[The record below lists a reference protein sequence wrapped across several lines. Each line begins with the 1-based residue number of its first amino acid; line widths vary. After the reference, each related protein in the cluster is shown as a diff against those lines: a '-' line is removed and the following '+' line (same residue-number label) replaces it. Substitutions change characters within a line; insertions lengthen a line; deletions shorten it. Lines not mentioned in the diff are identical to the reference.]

1 MVISNHYDWFNGA
14 EIKPHSRVKL
24 DILGE
29 YLREYVNVRCGLPQ
43 QERFRLSIVDGF
55 CGGGLY
61 SCGTLGSP
69 LVIIQSLSKISH
81 EVNISRQTEG
91 FKPISFQFHLYF
103 NDIEAGAID
112 ALKIAVEGKLQEI
125 ADGGANAQFLTDFSV
140 GDFEKNLPVIEQQIV
155 NSKVRNSIFNLDQY
169 GYSGISEDTLRRVLR
184 LTRSAE
190 VFLTFSIQSFL
201 TFVSPAKKQKTKI
214 FEGQISD
221 ISLNKTKK
229 EWLADVEQL
238 VFEEFHAVAPFVSPF
253 SINNTDGWEYWL
265 VHFAQAYRARQVYND
280 ILHRKKNS
288 QAHVGRSGL
297 QMLRYSSVEETSLY
311 LFDKES
317 REIARSEL
325 LGDVPQFLTDSVKDQ
340 TLSVENFYERT
351 YNQTPAHSDDVNSA
365 LINSNEIEVVTSH
378 GGKRRK
384 AQMIK
389 KSDFIRLAPQR
400 TFHFVNM
407 PKLRF

>member
-1 MVISNHYDWFNGA
+1 MVISNHYDWSNGA
-14 EIKPHSRVKL
+14 EIEPHSRIKL

-43 QERFRLSIVDGF
+43 QEAFRLSVIDGF
-55 CGGGLY
+55 CGGGVY

-69 LVIIQSLSKISH
+69 LAIIQSLSEISR
-81 EVNISRQTEG
+81 EVNIRRQTEG
-91 FKPISFQFHLYF
+91 FKPIHFQFHLYF
-103 NDIEAGAID
+103 NDKDPGAIN
-112 ALKIAVEGKLQEI
+112 ALKIAVKGKLQEI
-125 ADGGANAQFLTDFSV
+125 ADSGATPKFFPKFSV
-140 GDFEKNLPVIEQQIV
+140 GDFRNNLPIIEQQIIT
-155 NSKVRNSIFNLDQY
+155 SKVRNSIFNLDQY
-169 GYSGISEDTLRRVLR
+169 GHSNISEETLRRVLS

-201 TFVSPAKKQKTKI
+201 AFVSPAKLQKSQI
-214 FEGQISD
+214 FEGRISE
-221 ISLNKTKK
+221 ISLHKTKK
-229 EWLADVEQL
+229 EWLADVERL
-238 VFEEFHAVAPFVSPF
+238 VFDEFHAIAPFVSPF
-253 SINNTDGWEYWL
+253 SINNTGGWEYWL
-265 VHFAQAYRARQVYND
+265 IHFAQAYRARQVYND

-297 QMLRYSSVEETSLY
+297 RMLGYSSVEETSLY

-365 LINSNEIEVVTSH
+365 LINSSEIEVVTSH

-400 TFHFVNM
+400 TFHFVS
-407 PKLRF
+407 

>member
-1 MVISNHYDWFNGA
+1 MVISNHYDWSNGA

-24 DILGE
+24 EILSE
-29 YLREYVNVRCGLPQ
+29 YLRQYVSVRCGLPQ

-55 CGGGLY
+55 CGGGMY

-69 LVIIQSLSKISH
+69 LVIIQSLSEISR
-81 EVNISRQTEG
+81 EVNIRRQTEG
-91 FKPISFQFHLYF
+91 FKSINFQFYLYF
-103 NDIEAGAID
+103 NDIDASAIE
-112 ALKIAVEGKLQEI
+112 ALKIAVGGKLQEV
-125 ADGGANAQFLTDFSV
+125 ADADTNAQFLTKFSV
-140 GDFEKNLPVIEQQIV
+140 GDFGKNLPTIEHNIV
-155 NSKVRNSIFNLDQY
+155 ASKVRNSIFNLDQY
-169 GYSGISEDTLRRVLR
+169 GYSDISEDTLQRVLN
-184 LTRSAE
+184 LTKSSE

-201 TFVSPAKKQKTKI
+201 TFVSPVKLQRSNL
-214 FEGQISD
+214 FEGQISE

-229 EWLADVEQL
+229 AWLADVERL
-238 VFEEFHAVAPFVSPF
+238 VFEELHTFAPFVSPF

-311 LFDKES
+311 LFDQES
-317 REIARSEL
+317 RENARDQL

-340 TLSVENFYERT
+340 TLSVEDFYERT

-365 LINSNEIEVVTSH
+365 LINSHEIEVVTSH

-384 AQMIK
+384 AQMIR

-400 TFHFVNM
+400 TFHFVN
-407 PKLRF
+407 